1 MRRAALV
8 LGIIVTVA
16 ALGFAG
22 RAALTAAGPAAE
34 DLETVQAE
42 GEALSENSAQVTTNI
57 ATIAGNIELG
67 TGLGD
72 SSARIKKL
80 TRLQYLSLRRVER
93 LLSRQLGSVEATT
106 LSIARIRRV
115 VADLDVSSARQ
126 ADLLAET
133 LISLRRL
140 REIAAESRR
149 TSSYFLSRARYGAK
163 LAEDSAR
170 SFEGP

>member
-8 LGIIVTVA
+8 LGIIATLF
-16 ALGFAG
+16 ALAFGG
-22 RAALTAAGPAAE
+22 RAALTALRPAAQ

-42 GEALSENSAQVTTNI
+42 GEALSENSAEVTTNI

-72 SSARIKKL
+72 SSAQIKKL
-80 TRLQYLSLRRVER
+80 TKAQYLSLRRVAR
-93 LLSRQLGSVEATT
+93 LLRRQLGSVEATT
-106 LSIARIRRV
+106 LSIARISRI

-133 LISLRRL
+133 LVSLRRL
-140 REIAAESRR
+140 RDIAAETRR
-149 TSSYFLSRARYGAK
+149 TSGYFLTRARYGAR